1 MNPEKTITLC
11 GKEVR
16 MRYCAAAETGYET
29 LTGKP
34 STVFS
39 PIIEE
44 RDAEGK
50 PTKLTPPSASTD
62 DYLKLAI
69 AAIAAAYSRN
79 NEKPPITA
87 KEILYDATPKEV
99 TDLMT
104 TVIKLRNQ
112 WYAVPDVVPINETDE
127 QPKDDEKNAQ
137 PPTTSSSR

>member
-69 AAIAAAYSRN
+69 AAIIAAYSRSD
-79 NEKPPITA
+79 EEAPITA
-87 KEILYDATPKEV
+87 EDILYDATPKEV

-112 WYAVPDVVPINETDE
+112 WYAAPDVVPINETDE

>member
-29 LTGKP
+29 LTGNP

-69 AAIAAAYSRN
+69 SAIVAAYSRN
-79 NEKPPITA
+79 NEEPPITA
-87 KEILYDATPKEV
+87 EEIFYDATPKEV
-99 TDLMT
+99 TDLIT

-137 PPTTSSSR
+137 PPTTSFSR

>member
-29 LTGKP
+29 MTGKP

-44 RDAEGK
+44 RDADGR

-69 AAIAAAYSRN
+69 SAIVAAYSRN

-87 KEILYDATPKEV
+87 EEILYDATPNEV
-99 TDLMT
+99 IDLMT
-104 TVIKLRNQ
+104 NVIKLRNQ